1 MQLLDKYY
9 NSIKIGDTVSL
20 FGEIGQVNEE
30 MGALGIYFKEGVN
43 WELVKNKLKKMENC
57 KKTLY
62 FCYNETFVS
71 FWEIMNNLT
80 GSIEDVCHVVVKF
93 CSEKETYF
101 TIEKESR
108 IIGIRKEKIYL
119 KDAVSVSFDRE
130 KLVKLTIHKDVVR
143 TICEHFGW
151 DKLDISISEYELDY
165 EERKYVSTLWYCGKD
180 TFERFLSSH
189 KEGFDISDN
198 RNAQCPAYGWIDE

>member
-57 KKTLY
+57 KKT
-62 FCYNETFVS
+62 FIS

-80 GSIEDVCHVVVKF
+80 GSIEDVCEVVVK
-93 CSEKETYF
+93 
-101 TIEKESR
+101 
-108 IIGIRKEKIYL
+108 L
-119 KDAVSVSFDRE
+119 
-130 KLVKLTIHKDVVR
+130 
-143 TICEHFGW
+143 
-151 DKLDISISEYELDY
+151 
-165 EERKYVSTLWYCGKD
+165 
-180 TFERFLSSH
+180 
-189 KEGFDISDN
+189 
-198 RNAQCPAYGWIDE
+198 